1 MAAAFATSV
10 LHLDGS
16 RCIAIAASSPS
27 QSFSSRKMNI
37 VGIADWLVRNLGL
50 PRLAIFRVRVDAIY
64 PSDGRKRL
72 DLITGRKGN
81 ENVATPP
88 E

>member
-1 MAAAFATSV
+1 
-10 LHLDGS
+10 
-16 RCIAIAASSPS
+16 
-27 QSFSSRKMNI
+27 MNI